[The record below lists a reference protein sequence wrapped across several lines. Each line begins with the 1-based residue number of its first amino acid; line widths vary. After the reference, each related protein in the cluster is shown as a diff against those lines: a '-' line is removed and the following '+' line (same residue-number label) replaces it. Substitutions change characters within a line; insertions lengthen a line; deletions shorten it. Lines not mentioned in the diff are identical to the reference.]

1 LGVAAKRRLDGGDGA
16 KALFYLQ
23 HGLLARILYLF
34 WRLDSSVESRIE
46 TIPFRIVK
54 RA

>member
-1 LGVAAKRRLDGGDGA
+1 LGVATKRRLDGGDGA

-34 WRLDSSVESRIE
+34 GRLYSSVESRIE
-46 TIPFRIVK
+46 TISLRVVK